1 MNEIR
6 TVIWDCDNVM
16 WFHKKE
22 EPQIIAKALGI
33 SEVEEF
39 SSEFYGFIEKF
50 SVFFR
55 NKKVNMKETLK
66 LIEETMPIVA
76 IYNITPEGFMKVFEE
91 KKLETKDFNS
101 DTLIVMQYLRN
112 KGIKCIIKSDW
123 FRSTQEVLL
132 KAYGILEYIEELHCC
147 DNSYLKSCQEAAVE
161 LIKPGQEEQYVI
173 IGDSLNSDIA
183 FAKNAGIKSIWLN
196 KNHKENKTAYKPDF
210 EITSLLD
217 VMKII

>member
-6 TVIWDCDNVM
+6 TVIWDCDNVI
-16 WFHKKE
+16 WLHKKE

-39 SSEFYGFIEKF
+39 SFEFYDFIEKF
-50 SVFFR
+50 SVCFR

-147 DNSYLKSCQEAAVE
+147 DNSYLKSCPEAVGE

-217 VMKII
+217 VLKII

>member
-39 SSEFYGFIEKF
+39 SSEFYDFIEKF
-50 SVFFR
+50 SVCFR

-66 LIEETMPIVA
+66 LIEGTMPIVA

-91 KKLETKDFNS
+91 KSWKPK
-101 DTLIVMQYLRN
+101 
-112 KGIKCIIKSDW
+112 
-123 FRSTQEVLL
+123 
-132 KAYGILEYIEELHCC
+132 ILT
-147 DNSYLKSCQEAAVE
+147 
-161 LIKPGQEEQYVI
+161 VI
-173 IGDSLNSDIA
+173 
-183 FAKNAGIKSIWLN
+183 
-196 KNHKENKTAYKPDF
+196 H
-210 EITSLLD
+210 
-217 VMKII
+217 

>member
-39 SSEFYGFIEKF
+39 SSEFYDFIEKF
-50 SVFFR
+50 SVCFR

-66 LIEETMPIVA
+66 LIEGTMPIVA
-76 IYNITPEGFMKVFEE
+76 IYNITSEGFMKVFEE

-147 DNSYLKSCQEAAVE
+147 DSSYLKSCPESVGE

-173 IGDSLNSDIA
+173 IGDSLHSDIA